1 MARPWILG
9 VPACSPAKRMKP
21 PVLRFCGFELE
32 LFVDDVL
39 TRQLWPSICCAHD
52 FTGQRWLIVQ
62 VNYDPDR
69 LTWMCARASEQ
80 AVQAV
85 RSGYA
90 SPADVLRHSAT
101 GTVELVTVDH
111 GRAVPDRCVP
121 CARVKEHLCT

>member
-1 MARPWILG
+1 
-9 VPACSPAKRMKP
+9 MKP

-32 LFVDDVL
+32 LFVDHVL
-39 TRQLWPSICCAHD
+39 TRQGWPSICCARD
-52 FTGQRWLIVQ
+52 FTGSRWLIVQ
-62 VNYDPDR
+62 VNYDPDH
-69 LTWMCARASEQ
+69 LTWMCARASER
-80 AVQAV
+80 AVCAV

-121 CARVKEHLCT
+121 CALVKEHLSI